1 MLIFFIYFFSSSH
14 ELLHMFELTSVS
26 ADQYVSL
33 ISFSLAIVCVISCI
47 FCFFFFFFFFF
58 QMDALLSLRI
68 MYDLNVSLG
77 FFPLKYDFHS
87 R

>member
-1 MLIFFIYFFSSSH
+1 MLIFFIFFFSSSH

-33 ISFSLAIVCVISCI
+33 IIFGRVIVCVISCI
-47 FCFFFFFFFFF
+47 SCFFFFFSDGRFAVTKDHVRLERKSWFF
-58 QMDALLSLRI
+58 SL
-68 MYDLNVSLG
+68 
-77 FFPLKYDFHS
+77 KCDFHS

>member
-1 MLIFFIYFFSSSH
+1 
-14 ELLHMFELTSVS
+14 MFELTSVS

-33 ISFSLAIVCVISCI
+33 ITFSRVIVCVIAVLSHAFSVC
-47 FCFFFFFFFFF
+47 FF

-77 FFPLKYDFHS
+77 FFP
-87 R
+87 

>member
-1 MLIFFIYFFSSSH
+1 
-14 ELLHMFELTSVS
+14 MFELTSVS

-33 ISFSLAIVCVISCI
+33 FTFDRVIVCVCVSHA
-47 FCFFFFFFFFF
+47 FPVWFF

-77 FFPLKYDFHS
+77 FFFP
-87 R
+87 

>member
-1 MLIFFIYFFSSSH
+1 
-14 ELLHMFELTSVS
+14 MFELTSVS

-33 ISFSLAIVCVISCI
+33 IIFGLVIVCVSHA
-47 FCFFFFFFFFF
+47 FPVWFF

-77 FFPLKYDFHS
+77 FFPYNVISTLV
-87 R
+87 RPPVT

>member
-1 MLIFFIYFFSSSH
+1 
-14 ELLHMFELTSVS
+14 MFELTSVS

-33 ISFSLAIVCVISCI
+33 ITFGLVIVCVISCI
-47 FCFFFFFFFFF
+47 SCFFFFFF

-77 FFPLKYDFHS
+77 FFP
-87 R
+87 

>member
-1 MLIFFIYFFSSSH
+1 
-14 ELLHMFELTSVS
+14 MFELTSVS

-33 ISFSLAIVCVISCI
+33 IIFGRVIVCVIAVLSHA
-47 FCFFFFFFFFF
+47 FSVFFFF

-77 FFPLKYDFHS
+77 FFFSLKCDFHS

>member
-1 MLIFFIYFFSSSH
+1 
-14 ELLHMFELTSVS
+14 MFELTSVS

-33 ISFSLAIVCVISCI
+33 IIFGRVIVCVISCI
-47 FCFFFFFFFFF
+47 SCFFFFF

-77 FFPLKYDFHS
+77 FFP
-87 R
+87 

>member
-1 MLIFFIYFFSSSH
+1 
-14 ELLHMFELTSVS
+14 MFELTSVS

-33 ISFSLAIVCVISCI
+33 IIFGLVIVCVIAVLSHA
-47 FCFFFFFFFFF
+47 FSVWFF

-68 MYDLNVSLG
+68 MYDLNVSRG
-77 FFPLKYDFHS
+77 FFSLKCDFHS

>member
-1 MLIFFIYFFSSSH
+1 MFSIFFFSSSH

-33 ISFSLAIVCVISCI
+33 FTFGLVIVCVLSHA
-47 FCFFFFFFFFF
+47 FPVFFF

-68 MYDLNVSLG
+68 MYDLNVSLE
-77 FFPLKYDFHS
+77 FFP
-87 R
+87 